1 MKKKSKVIQKGVI
14 GLLVIGMIPFNDVE
28 VHATS
33 DSLKDASIISRTFA
47 NMNQLIAD
55 GVPLV
60 ENADAK
66 VSNEMGNLVINT
78 HYVGATY
85 LRGTALNAEKVRLSI
100 AGRLIRIAEVAQDH
114 SFKIY
119 ANDIAALKTS
129 GTILEITAQNENG
142 AFSETL
148 TSIVKEIMAPTLNAY
163 SVGQK
168 YITGTVADGTSRIS
182 LYSKAGVL
190 LRNGQIEPDG
200 TFRITANDLP
210 ALQIA
215 DDSFTVKA
223 ITASGAISDATE
235 EKIEPEILA
244 AAPTIKEYY
253 LNDTYITGNVSERAV
268 RVFLRVNGRAL
279 RGGTIAPDGSYRI
292 YANDVV
298 ELKQIAS
305 TFEVVAQDIDNRYS
319 EVSISDVQSLPEP
332 SVNLY
337 RVGQAYIT
345 GSVPNQA
352 TRVSVYDKAGRLLRN
367 GQVYENG
374 TFRIYVSGVPELQI
388 AGDSLIIKTFN
399 ANGERNGEVS
409 QVVARDIDEP
419 TVLRVTHNSTE
430 VSGTGLAG
438 ADVFIKVGNKEIGTS
453 KVASDGSYKIA
464 IEKQAVGT
472 KLSVHQER
480 NGVISSATEVTV
492 AKGLDAPEI
501 NRLYTYNDS
510 RIGGIGE
517 EGATIVVSADNKEIG
532 QGQVSQTG
540 SYSIAIPK
548 QAVGTTLSVVQRK
561 DGDTSS
567 NRNTIVPVTISSP
580 TVITSNEVSIRGIA
594 RRGFATIRIYNEEN
608 QEIATTRAIGSGSF
622 VVNIPKQL
630 PGSKLTLVSIASSY
644 SELESIDL
652 SVIKGLDA
660 PQVNQVTA
668 FHTSVEGIGTPQ
680 KTISVKV
687 GGTEIGRDTVGVNG
701 KYNVTIPRQLE
712 NTELLVSQIS
722 GTDNSP
728 NQKVT
733 VTKGLEEPTVS
744 PVTHNHAEIVG
755 EGTAGATISVKV
767 DEKEIGTS
775 TVNADGTYQVSIP
788 KQPES
793 TKLSIEQSKD
803 GDISVPRI
811 VTVITGLS
819 INMVTTNS
827 AEVNGTGVVGAT
839 ITVEANHQVL
849 GTGTVGANGLYAIAI
864 PKQAAGVKLSVSQ
877 SNGPVEVMETE
888 VSSNT
893 NQEVG
898 DWDATSVADFGAN
911 ALDADSML
919 DQSVK
924 LQNIINKASAANK
937 KVFIP
942 AGNYIINSSI
952 RMLTNMK
959 LKGDLTEGTVLKNTS
974 GSGVSFYATE
984 YSEKKN
990 ISINNLLLDGISIS
1004 ARVATDI
1011 SITNN
1016 IFYNPRPGFN
1026 IILYASD
1033 NTMIKSNIFMRDAK
1047 HSQSGVGN
1055 TTIYVSGFATGTTYR
1070 HMQNAQ
1076 IEGNIIGLKV
1086 NELSGIKSVSA
1097 EETKPTITK
1106 LQTLV
1111 EAKKIDVEE
1120 NEQNYIST
1128 GINSYNTLK
1137 DAKINKNFFYS
1148 NSDNVD
1154 KHGVGQD
1161 HAIYLRGSQNIDFVG
1176 NHVRGFHNGPAGGI
1190 KFKSG
1195 RNILIMNNY
1204 FRNTGIIMY
1213 GNTEYGLGETYT
1225 PVAELSNWLV
1235 ANNTMDWKRWEDA
1248 YAIGMELNYATR
1260 TANTKNGVFID
1271 NRYINYQN
1279 IPSNR
1284 RQYMKLAF
1292 ADDIGFLPRDSYV
1305 AGNTRD
1311 DTVDGL
1317 LKAENWPGNYD
1328 YPKTS
1333 NFNDW
1338 NVLLHPNMGTSYN
1351 EYIETKIPM
1360 RDNLEVK

>member
-1 MKKKSKVIQKGVI
+1 MKKKSTVIQKGVI
-14 GLLVIGMIPFNDVE
+14 GLLVSGMIPFSDVE
-28 VHATS
+28 VKAAS
-33 DSLKDASIISRTFA
+33 DSLEDVPTFSKTSK
-47 NMNQLIAD
+47 NQLTTRNAPLIGNGIA
-55 GVPLV
+55 
-60 ENADAK
+60 N
-66 VSNEMGNLVINT
+66 VSKGMEKPTIST
-78 HYVGATY
+78 HYIGATY
-85 LRGTALNAEKVRLSI
+85 LRGIAPDAAKVRLSI
-100 AGRLIRIAEVAQDH
+100 AGKLIRIVDVAQDH
-114 SFKIY
+114 SFRIY
-119 ANDIAALKTS
+119 ANDIAAFKTP
-129 GTILEITAQNENG
+129 GTILEVTAQHENG
-142 AFSETL
+142 AYSETV
-148 TSIVKEIMAPTLNAY
+148 TSTVKEFKAPTLDDY

-182 LYSKAGVL
+182 LYSKTGIL
-190 LRNGQIEPDG
+190 LRNGQMEADG
-200 TFRITANDLP
+200 TFKITANDLP

-215 DDSFTVKA
+215 GDSFTVKA
-223 ITASGAISDATE
+223 VTASGVISDATQGM
-235 EKIEPEILA
+235 IEAEILA
-244 AAPTIKEYY
+244 AAPTVKAYY
-253 LNDTYITGNVSERAV
+253 VNDTYITGNVSERAV

-292 YANDVV
+292 YANDIV
-298 ELKQIAS
+298 ELKQSAS
-305 TFEVVAQDIDNRYS
+305 TFEVVAQDVNNRYS
-319 EVSISDVQSLPEP
+319 EVATSGVKSIPAPLI
-332 SVNLY
+332 NLY
-337 RVGQAYIT
+337 RAGQTYIT
-345 GSVPNQA
+345 GSVTNKA
-352 TRVSVYDKAGRLLRN
+352 ARVSVYDKTGKLLRN
-367 GQVYENG
+367 GQVYADG
-374 TFRIYVSGVPELQI
+374 TFRIYVSGVPELQM
-388 AGDSLIIKTFN
+388 AGNSLIVKTFT
-399 ANGERNGEVS
+399 ANGERNGEASQIVS
-409 QVVARDIDEP
+409 RAIDEP
-419 TVLRVTHNSTE
+419 TTLRVTHNSTE

-438 ADVFIKVGNKEIGTS
+438 ADVFVKVGTKEIGTG
-453 KVASDGSYKIA
+453 KVASNGSYTIPIA
-464 IEKQAVGT
+464 KQAVGT

-480 NGVISSATEVTV
+480 NGVASSATEVTV
-492 AKGLDAPEI
+492 AKGLDAPDI

-510 RIGGIGE
+510 RIGGTGE
-517 EGATIVVSADNKEIG
+517 AGATVIVSVDSKEIG
-532 QGQVSQTG
+532 RGQVSETG
-540 SYSIAIPK
+540 SYSIVIPK

-594 RRGFATIRIYNEEN
+594 RRGFATIKVYNEAN

-622 VVNIPKQL
+622 VVSIPKQV

-668 FHTSVEGIGTPQ
+668 FHTSVEGIGAPQ
-680 KTISVKV
+680 KTIAVKV
-687 GGTEIGRDTVGVNG
+687 GATEIGRGTTGVNG
-701 KYNVTIPRQLE
+701 KYKVTIPRQPA
-712 NTELLVSQIS
+712 NTTLLVSQIA
-722 GTDNSP
+722 GNDNSP
-728 NQKVT
+728 SQPIT

-744 PVTHNHAEIVG
+744 PITHNHTEIVG
-755 EGTAGATISVKV
+755 KGTAGATISVKV
-767 DEKEIGTS
+767 SEQEIGTS
-775 TVNADGTYQVSIP
+775 TVKTDGTYQVTIP

-793 TKLSIEQSKD
+793 TKLSIEQRKD
-803 GDISVPRI
+803 GDISVPHL

-819 INMVTTNS
+819 INTVTTTS
-827 AEVNGTGVVGAT
+827 TEINGTGVVGAT
-839 ITVEANHQVL
+839 MTVEADNQVL
-849 GTGTVGANGLYAIAI
+849 GTGKVGTNGLYAIAI
-864 PKQAAGVKLSVSQ
+864 PKQAAGVKLRVSQ
-877 SNGPVEVMETE
+877 TDGPMEVMETE

-893 NQEVG
+893 NQEV
-898 DWDATSVADFGAN
+898 DDLDATSVADFGAN
-911 ALDADSML
+911 ALDTNSTL
-919 DQSVK
+919 DQSTK

-942 AGNYIINSSI
+942 AGNYVINSSI

-959 LKGDLTEGTVLKNTS
+959 LKGDLTQGTVLKNTS
-974 GSGVSFYATE
+974 GSGVSIQAND

-1004 ARVATDI
+1004 ARVATNI

-1016 IFYNPRPGFN
+1016 IFYNPNPSFN
-1026 IILYASD
+1026 IVLYASD
-1033 NTMIKSNIFMRDAK
+1033 NAMIKSNVFMRDAK
-1047 HSQSGVGN
+1047 HAQPGLGN
-1055 TTIYVSGFATGTTYR
+1055 TTIYVSGFATSGTYR
-1070 HMQNAQ
+1070 HMQNTQ
-1076 IEGNIIGLKV
+1076 IEGNIIGLKIS
-1086 NELSGIKSVSA
+1086 ELSGIRSVST

-1120 NEQNYIST
+1120 DEHNYIST

-1176 NHVRGFHNGPAGGI
+1176 NHVRGFHNGPPGGI

-1204 FRNTGIIMY
+1204 FRNTGVIMY
-1213 GNTEYGLGETYT
+1213 GNTEYGLGDTYT
-1225 PVAELSNWLV
+1225 PVAELSNWLI
-1235 ANNTMDWKRWEDA
+1235 ANNTMDWKRWEDF

-1284 RQYMKLAF
+1284 RANMKIAF
-1292 ADDIGFLPRDSYV
+1292 ADDIGFLPKNSYL

-1311 DTVDGL
+1311 DTVDGIL
-1317 LKAENWPGNYD
+1317 RADNWPANYN

-1333 NFNDW
+1333 DFNTW
-1338 NVLLHPNMGTSYN
+1338 NGLLHPDMGKAYH
-1351 EYIETKIPM
+1351 EYISTKIPM
-1360 RDNLEVK
+1360 RDDLKVK